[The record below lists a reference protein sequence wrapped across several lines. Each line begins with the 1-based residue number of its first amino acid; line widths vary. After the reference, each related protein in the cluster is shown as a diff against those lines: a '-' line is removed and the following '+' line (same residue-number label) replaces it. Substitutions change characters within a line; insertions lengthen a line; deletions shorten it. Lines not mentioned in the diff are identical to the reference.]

1 MLMRSPNGK
10 QRPFKHLH
18 PMPNMPLPK
27 CLALGRGHSYSE
39 HLLPSQWLKEI
50 IPASQY
56 CFILFLRIKLS
67 FLFMHSFIWLCEIF
81 VVVGGLQST
90 WALQFARQIQ
100 VPCGMRGSSSLT
112 REGGFLTT
120 VLLGKSL
127 SVDLHITQI
136 NPHESL
142 KAVLIIYYHTID
154 VPRMAAKRKKRK
166 KRRDN

>member
-67 FLFMHSFIWLCEIF
+67 FLFMHSFIFIDGMFSLCLASLAQHNILCMSF
-81 VVVGGLQST
+81 TMSFPISA
-90 WALQFARQIQ
+90 ALLF
-100 VPCGMRGSSSLT
+100 
-112 REGGFLTT
+112 
-120 VLLGKSL
+120 
-127 SVDLHITQI
+127 D
-136 NPHESL
+136 
-142 KAVLIIYYHTID
+142 
-154 VPRMAAKRKKRK
+154 
-166 KRRDN
+166 